1 MDGHELPRIYDAGLI
16 SGRCSAPHR
25 TTPKRGA
32 AFQILSMN
40 EPPPFP
46 NSTNFDWDSIEPDEC
61 PDKFALEVFSS
72 TLAWLITFCLSNSR
86 SKKLP
91 KTLEGDANLK
101 AGYRRFVALVY
112 VYRPDLLDGRT
123 IASLSEELNV
133 SRNSINKY
141 IADIS
146 LEFKQQGL
154 TQRDMA
160 DRAVYRA
167 SQLRARAERN
177 KSRQVN
183 KYSKQHGIN
192 KGDDATTDTDTL

>member
-1 MDGHELPRIYDAGLI
+1 M
-16 SGRCSAPHR
+16 
-25 TTPKRGA
+25 
-32 AFQILSMN
+32 
-40 EPPPFP
+40 
-46 NSTNFDWDSIEPDEC
+46 
-61 PDKFALEVFSS
+61 
-72 TLAWLITFCLSNSR
+72 
-86 SKKLP
+86 
-91 KTLEGDANLK
+91 
-101 AGYRRFVALVY
+101 ALVY